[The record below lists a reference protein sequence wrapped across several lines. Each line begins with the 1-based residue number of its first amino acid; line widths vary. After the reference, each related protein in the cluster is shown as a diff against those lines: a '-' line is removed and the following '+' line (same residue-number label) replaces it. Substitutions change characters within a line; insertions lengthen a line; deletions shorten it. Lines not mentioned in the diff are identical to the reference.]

1 LPERVI
7 EIDLDLEED
16 DLKRGRLALP
26 PLIKGYLWLGGFVGD
41 GAVVDFDFGTTDICV
56 VVRTDA
62 VTKRYLKHYRRDQM
76 PSSDDGESA
85 ASNSSM
91 RQVT

>member
-1 LPERVI
+1 VCSS
-7 EIDLDLEED
+7 DL
-16 DLKRGRLALP
+16 
-26 PLIKGYLWLGGFVGD
+26 
-41 GAVVDFDFGTTDICV
+41 GTTDICV